1 MLSYTY
7 SPLASMPQTFGFSP
21 TAQVSGTLVATPT
34 SRPIATPPTKGW
46 GTMFTAPTP
55 FVALENT
62 LQTATAMANTP
73 WWSGSSTTG
82 AVDAGGN
89 CADWTN
95 GASGNGRTGLRSLTT
110 SAWLSNANTVCTAS
124 SIVLCACVN

>member
-1 MLSYTY
+1 
-7 SPLASMPQTFGFSP
+7 MPVTFGFSP
-21 TAQVSGTLVATPT
+21 TAQVSGTLVATPA

-62 LQTATAMANTP
+62 LQTATAMANSP

-89 CADWTN
+89 CGDFVTTA
-95 GASGNGRTGLRSLTT
+95 GNGRTGLRSLTT
-110 SAWLSNANTVCTAS
+110 SAWVSNANTACTTLGV
-124 SIVLCACVN
+124 VLCACVN